1 MVVSGTDVCLVL
13 SLPSYGFQ
21 LQRKIMD
28 KNEGFNI
35 VWTCFFVACVLD
47 VLACVLDVQQDI
59 KQNYLGRH
67 FHNKLCEIA
76 EQYLCG
82 CETQRTIS
90 KLLRKAE

>member
-35 VWTCFFVACVLD
+35 VWTCFFVYR
-47 VLACVLDVQQDI
+47 LACVLDVQQDI
-59 KQNYLGRH
+59 KQNYLGSH

-76 EQYLCG
+76 EQYVCG